1 MTDPAHCSPWTPAWS
16 RDHVR
21 SFQREHNAG
30 CTATRCLR
38 TYSSRDVDEEKKWLF
53 WTFKAKMLVLFKILY
68 PPVFWWEA
76 HRFKTGENPCVQH
89 LPQFI
94 IRTYASIT
102 YWERNIKL
110 HWLCRN
116 VLLLITLLGK
126 KLCSWTRNPVFCWVS
141 FLFFFFLLWSMEA
154 RIHDKVL
161 FTWCLWEAFT
171 CIW

>member
-1 MTDPAHCSPWTPAWS
+1 MTDLPTVHLGLQLEVGT
-16 RDHVR
+16 
-21 SFQREHNAG
+21 FQREHYAG

-38 TYSSRDVDEEKKWLF
+38 TYSSRDVDEEKKKRLF

-68 PPVFWWEA
+68 PPVFWWEV

-126 KLCSWTRNPVFCWVS
+126 KLLNSKILSSVEFPF
-141 FLFFFFLLWSMEA
+141 FLFLLWSMEA